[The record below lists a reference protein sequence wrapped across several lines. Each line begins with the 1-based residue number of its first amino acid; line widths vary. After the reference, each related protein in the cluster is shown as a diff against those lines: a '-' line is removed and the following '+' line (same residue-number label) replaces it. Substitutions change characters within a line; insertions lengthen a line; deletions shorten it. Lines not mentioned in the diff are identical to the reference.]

1 MKMFLKKSNKVPAI
15 KYINAIII
23 LTLLVFNGNVHCSDS
38 NSVTSEGGS
47 HNTAQRRVASGSGSG
62 ASQLEKQRSS
72 YAVISQAFSDTVNNE
87 FGSKCI

>member
-1 MKMFLKKSNKVPAI
+1 MFLKKSNKVPAI
-15 KYINAIII
+15 KYFNAIII
-23 LTLLVFNGNVHCSDS
+23 LTLLIFNGKVHCSDS
-38 NSVTSEGGS
+38 NSVTTNEGGS

-87 FGSKCI
+87 FGSK